1 MSASQMIVSAES
13 PRPLAMLA
21 RMAVALSVSAF
32 GTKRG
37 CQRTQAAAEDGDRQR
52 GGRQRR
58 NGKEP
63 ARERGRPVAHRL
75 AEKVENERCGGDSD
89 ASEHVGERPLLQPP
103 LVHGRAVLF
112 GSFGLVGGQG
122 VRPDHQFRQFQ
133 DILRR
138 HLGVVIVEKDI
149 LREDIDRAWQIGD
162 KSSNRWRISAT

>member
-1 MSASQMIVSAES
+1 
-13 PRPLAMLA
+13 
-21 RMAVALSVSAF
+21 MA
-32 GTKRG
+32 
-37 CQRTQAAAEDGDRQR
+37 
-52 GGRQRR
+52 
-58 NGKEP
+58 
-63 ARERGRPVAHRL
+63 HWL

-112 GSFGLVGGQG
+112 GSFRLIGSQG

-149 LREDIDRAWQIGD
+149 LREDIDPRLANRRQVLQPLPDFGD
-162 KSSNRWRISAT
+162 VGGKVAQCAAANPHSSRKGMDNFAMQKRLPFAPEHYQQSSHAATIAGRPAARPCPTRQA